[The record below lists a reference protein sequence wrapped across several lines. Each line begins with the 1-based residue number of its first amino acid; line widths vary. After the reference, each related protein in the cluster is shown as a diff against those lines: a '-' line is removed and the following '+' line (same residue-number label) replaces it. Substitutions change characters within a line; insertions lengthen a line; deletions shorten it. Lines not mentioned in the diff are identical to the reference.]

1 MNISNGQQLTQI
13 VKGPIT
19 DKVSEKAL
27 VGASVSVE
35 SLTTSALS
43 DVNGFF
49 ILKMYLFVAL
59 KIIISTIGYQ
69 MASIPEILVTTGIE
83 VVLDIPLEQNIAS
96 LHEVAEKKKL
106 SRPL

>member
-35 SLTTSALS
+35 DLTTSALS
-43 DVNGFF
+43 DVNGFL
-49 ILKMYLFVAL
+49 ILKMYLFV
-59 KIIISTIGYQ
+59 
-69 MASIPEILVTTGIE
+69 V
-83 VVLDIPLEQNIAS
+83 
-96 LHEVAEKKKL
+96 
-106 SRPL
+106 

>member
-1 MNISNGQQLTQI
+1 
-13 VKGPIT
+13 
-19 DKVSEKAL
+19 
-27 VGASVSVE
+27 
-35 SLTTSALS
+35 
-43 DVNGFF
+43 
-49 ILKMYLFVAL
+49 
-59 KIIISTIGYQ
+59 